1 MRVTIEVFGD
11 LEEAYRREADERALP
26 IESVMEGRL
35 AAATRLDPRRRYVVV
50 DQPVLGKIEEKLGG
64 GHLQD
69 EGDLLAK
76 VQRLVKIDFE
86 GYELKLTPGQ
96 LEELAYRA
104 KKQGR
109 TLGDMVQ
116 AAYDKFAGDFFT
128 LVP

>member
-1 MRVTIEVFGD
+1 MRMTIELPDD
-11 LEEAYRREADERALP
+11 LADYYRREADERTLS
-26 IESVMEGRL
+26 IESVVEGRL

-50 DQPVLGKIEEKLGG
+50 DQPALGKVEEKLGG

-69 EGDLLAK
+69 SGDLLAK

-86 GYELKLTPGQ
+86 GHELRLTPGQ